1 MNEWNYRGMSKG
13 PLLHSNKIAELAT
26 TRYKQFAEAYQLEV
40 VINKNLE
47 VLGYEE

>member
-1 MNEWNYRGMSKG
+1 MSKG